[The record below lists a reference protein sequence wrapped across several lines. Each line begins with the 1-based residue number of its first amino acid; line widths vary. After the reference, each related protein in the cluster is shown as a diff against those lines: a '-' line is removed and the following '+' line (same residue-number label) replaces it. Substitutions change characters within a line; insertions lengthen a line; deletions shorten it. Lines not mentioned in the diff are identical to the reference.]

1 MPPETAASHPALRSV
16 AGPPNILS
24 LQSHV
29 TYGHVGNAAAVFP
42 LQRLG
47 FEVWPLHTCL
57 LSNHAGYAP
66 VNGAPTRGEVF
77 APEVIS
83 SVVQALEERHLLGHL
98 SGVLSGWLG
107 KGSLGDVLAQAVEK
121 ARHAAQGNQVL
132 YLCDPVLGDDGSDG
146 VGRIYTAPEVAQV
159 ISHRLLPLADVIT
172 PNRFELSLL
181 SEQTV
186 SDQASALSAARALL
200 RRSGHPGPRV
210 VIVTSMPL
218 ASAPDSI
225 SCMAVTDQGA
235 WQVVTPRL
243 AFSTPLSGT
252 GDCLAAMVIGALL
265 KGQDAPQALAHAV
278 SALYAILLQTQS
290 VDPGPSG
297 RPELALI
304 AAQRQIERPDHLFE
318 VIAIR

>member
-1 MPPETAASHPALRSV
+1 VQPTFAPPRPAD
-16 AGPPNILS
+16 GPLNILS

-57 LSNHAGYAP
+57 LSNHAGYSP
-66 VNGAPTRGEVF
+66 VNGAATRGEVF

-83 SVVQALEERHLLGHL
+83 SVVQALDERALLGHL

-107 KGSLGDVLAQAVEK
+107 KGSLGEALAQAVGK
-121 ARHAAQGNQVL
+121 ARLAAQGHPVL
-132 YLCDPVLGDDGSDG
+132 YLCDPVLGDEGSDG
-146 VGRIYTAPEVAQV
+146 VGRVYTSPEIAE
-159 ISHRLLPLADVIT
+159 IITHRLLPLADVIT

-181 SEQTV
+181 SNQTV
-186 SDQASALSAARALL
+186 TDQASALSAARRLL
-200 RRSGHPGPRV
+200 RRPGHDGPSL

-218 ASAPDSI
+218 PNAPESI
-225 SCMAVTDQGA
+225 SCLAITHDGA

-252 GDCLAAMVIGALL
+252 GDCLAAMVIGFLL
-265 KGQDAPQALAHAV
+265 KGDPAPQALAHAV
-278 SALYAILLQTQS
+278 SALYAILLRTLT

-297 RPELALI
+297 SPELALI
-304 AAQRQIERPDHLFE
+304 AAQGQIEQPDHLFE
-318 VIAIR
+318 VSAIG